1 MPMDA
6 PDITGP
12 LRWLRIALP
21 LALTLA
27 IGALAA
33 SALNAYPVGYAL
45 FGLAGIMA
53 GAAFAFLLVLKNRTA
68 TYLRQTQAKQRTDLD
83 RVFRSGIW

>member
-1 MPMDA
+1 MDA

-27 IGALAA
+27 IGGLAT
-33 SALNAYPVGYAL
+33 SAVNAYPVGYAL

-53 GAAFAFLLVLKNRTA
+53 GAASAPA
-68 TYLRQTQAKQRTDLD
+68 GTQEPHRDLPSPDPGQQQADLD
-83 RVFRSGIW
+83 RVFRSGTW